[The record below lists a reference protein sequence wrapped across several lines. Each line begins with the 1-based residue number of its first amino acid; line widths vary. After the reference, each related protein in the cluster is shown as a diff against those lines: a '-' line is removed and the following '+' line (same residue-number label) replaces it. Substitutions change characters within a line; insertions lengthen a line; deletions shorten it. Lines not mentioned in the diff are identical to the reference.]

1 MTYQEAEKIF
11 KEYQDYMEI
20 HSKMNL
26 LFASLPESFLPYSA
40 DVINEALNI
49 IAESFNNKGDNNAI
63 NKIRET
69 QKFLFIYDVDEKALI
84 SMTRKLN
91 IIQEDKRFKELFLKR
106 LKENKEDWL
115 KFKMNKLY
123 DNKSI

>member
-1 MTYQEAEKIF
+1 MTHQEAKKIF

-26 LFASLPESFLPYSA
+26 LFASLPESFLPYSV

-49 IAESFNNKGDNNAI
+49 IAESFNNKGDNNSI

-69 QKFLFIYDVDEKALI
+69 QKFLFIYDVDEKALM